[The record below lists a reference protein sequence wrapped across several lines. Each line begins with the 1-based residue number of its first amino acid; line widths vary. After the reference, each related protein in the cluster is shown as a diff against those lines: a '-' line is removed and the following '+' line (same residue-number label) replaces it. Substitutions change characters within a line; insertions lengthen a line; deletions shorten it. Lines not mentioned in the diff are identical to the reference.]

1 MLQVMGYKK
10 VNVGAS
16 ADKPE
21 NSGFGSSSQ
30 NIQSTQD
37 TQWVEDREN
46 INTYRLA
53 EGYTGEF
60 VPFS

>member
-1 MLQVMGYKK
+1 MGYKK
-10 VNVGAS
+10 VNVDNVIYEETDGGETRS
-16 ADKPE
+16 AR
-21 NSGFGSSSQ
+21 S
-30 NIQSTQD
+30 IQTTQSLE
-37 TQWVEDREN
+37 WIEDREN

>member
-10 VNVGAS
+10 VNVDNVIYEETDGGETRS
-16 ADKPE
+16 AR
-21 NSGFGSSSQ
+21 S
-30 NIQSTQD
+30 IQTTQSLE
-37 TQWVEDREN
+37 WIEDREN